1 MSGSA
6 SAGGAPW
13 VLLQGS
19 TEFFP
24 ALVQAIDLA
33 EKEVWFE
40 TYLFNTAAQGQ
51 AVAAALERAA
61 QRGVEVRV
69 VLDGAGSRDMSPEWL
84 GRWSRAGVSWR
95 IFEPVGPGGLWFP
108 SRWRR
113 LHRKLCVVDARHAFC
128 GGINILDD
136 WYDPHVKRGLERPRL
151 DYAVALNQPPLVA
164 DILAA
169 MSQLWWRLE
178 ISRNLRA
185 RRIGAALEAWRGSDP
200 WSASPARGLMRLVL
214 RDNLRHRFSI
224 QRSYLRAIGRAKNDI
239 LIASAFF
246 FPASKLR
253 RALQTAAARG
263 VRVRLLLPGY
273 YEYALPYRASR
284 VVYRQLLQAGIEIYE
299 YHASYLHAKVAV
311 MDDRWATVGSSNLDP
326 LSLLLAREAN
336 LVTEDAVFATQLRGR
351 LEAQMQSGAHPV
363 HARLERLGWLERLL
377 DVAAYALM
385 RALILLTARRY

>member
-1 MSGSA
+1 MTCSVA
-6 SAGGAPW
+6 SPDVPW

-24 ALVQAIDLA
+24 SLVQAIDEA
-33 EKEVWFE
+33 QREVWFE

-61 QRGVEVRV
+61 QRGVEVRL
-69 VLDGAGSRDMSPEWL
+69 VLDGAGSRDMSPEWFE
-84 GRWSRAGVSWR
+84 RWSRAGVLWR
-95 IFEPVGPGGLWFP
+95 IFEPLGPGGLWFP

-113 LHRKLCVVDARHAFC
+113 LHRKLCVVDARMAFC

-136 WYDPHVKRGLERPRL
+136 WYDPHVKRALDRPRL
-151 DYAVALNQPPLVA
+151 DYAVALYQPPLVA
-164 DILAA
+164 DVLAA
-169 MSQLWWRLE
+169 MAQLWSRLE

-185 RRIGAALEAWRGSDP
+185 RRIGAALEVWRGSDP
-200 WSASPARGLMRLVL
+200 WSVSPARGEMRLVL

-224 QRSYLRAIGRAKNDI
+224 QRSYLRAIGRAKTDI

-273 YEYALPYRASR
+273 YEYAVPYRASR

-299 YHASYLHAKVAV
+299 YHASYLHAKVATI
-311 MDDRWATVGSSNLDP
+311 DDRWATIGSSNLDP

-336 LVTEDAVFATQLRGR
+336 VVTQDSDLATQLRTR
-351 LEAQMQSGAHPV
+351 LEAQMQTGAHPV
-363 HARLERLGWLERLL
+363 HARLERLGWIERLL
-377 DVAAYALM
+377 DLSAYVLM
-385 RALILLTARRY
+385 RTLIVLTARRY